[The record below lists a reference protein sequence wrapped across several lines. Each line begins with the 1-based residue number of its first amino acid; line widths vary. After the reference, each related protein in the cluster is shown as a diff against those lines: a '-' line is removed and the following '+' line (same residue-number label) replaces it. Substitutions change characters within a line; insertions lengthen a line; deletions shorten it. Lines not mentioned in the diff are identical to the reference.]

1 MTEGVENP
9 PSNFTGILKRLG
21 PGLILAG
28 SIVGSGELVA
38 TTRTGAEAGFTLLWL
53 IIVGCVLKVFCQIEI
68 SRHCIVNRET
78 TISALLRI
86 PKFGKFVAWFWFITF
101 LSGLGQ
107 LGGIVGGVGQALEI
121 TAPIFGE
128 HSAKWWAAIVTAV
141 TVVMLARGGF
151 TFIEI
156 FCTVLVGAFTIIT
169 VGNLFALQTKPEWAI
184 SGEELASGL
193 TFSLPGVDGALLTA
207 LATFGIIGVGAAEL
221 VAYPYWCLE
230 KGYGRWI
237 GPRDGSP
244 EWLKRARGWIGILK
258 IDAWGSMVVYTLS
271 TVAFYLLGAAVL
283 NRAGILPEREEMIS
297 KLAAMYEPVFGDTG
311 RLVLLVGAF
320 AVLFSTFFVSN
331 ATKSRLMTDALH
343 VFKIRKLADG
353 NERTKSI
360 RFFGWLFPILC
371 LGIYLIYPS
380 PLKLVLFSGLMQAL
394 LLPLLSIAALYFRF
408 QVRDPEL
415 KPSRLWDAFLIL
427 STIAFW
433 IVGIYLV
440 WTKGG
445 QLWAALF

>member
-156 FCTVLVGAFTIIT
+156 FCTVLV
-169 VGNLFALQTKPEWAI
+169 L
-184 SGEELASGL
+184 
-193 TFSLPGVDGALLTA
+193 SL
-207 LATFGIIGVGAAEL
+207 IHI
-221 VAYPYWCLE
+221 
-230 KGYGRWI
+230 
-237 GPRDGSP
+237 
-244 EWLKRARGWIGILK
+244 
-258 IDAWGSMVVYTLS
+258 
-271 TVAFYLLGAAVL
+271 
-283 NRAGILPEREEMIS
+283 
-297 KLAAMYEPVFGDTG
+297 
-311 RLVLLVGAF
+311 
-320 AVLFSTFFVSN
+320 
-331 ATKSRLMTDALH
+331 
-343 VFKIRKLADG
+343 
-353 NERTKSI
+353 
-360 RFFGWLFPILC
+360 
-371 LGIYLIYPS
+371 
-380 PLKLVLFSGLMQAL
+380 
-394 LLPLLSIAALYFRF
+394 
-408 QVRDPEL
+408 
-415 KPSRLWDAFLIL
+415 
-427 STIAFW
+427 
-433 IVGIYLV
+433 
-440 WTKGG
+440 
-445 QLWAALF
+445 

>member
-1 MTEGVENP
+1 
-9 PSNFTGILKRLG
+9 
-21 PGLILAG
+21 
-28 SIVGSGELVA
+28 
-38 TTRTGAEAGFTLLWL
+38 
-53 IIVGCVLKVFCQIEI
+53 
-68 SRHCIVNRET
+68 
-78 TISALLRI
+78 
-86 PKFGKFVAWFWFITF
+86 
-101 LSGLGQ
+101 
-107 LGGIVGGVGQALEI
+107 
-121 TAPIFGE
+121 
-128 HSAKWWAAIVTAV
+128 
-141 TVVMLARGGF
+141 
-151 TFIEI
+151 
-156 FCTVLVGAFTIIT
+156 
-169 VGNLFALQTKPEWAI
+169 
-184 SGEELASGL
+184 
-193 TFSLPGVDGALLTA
+193 
-207 LATFGIIGVGAAEL
+207 
-221 VAYPYWCLE
+221 
-230 KGYGRWI
+230 
-237 GPRDGSP
+237 
-244 EWLKRARGWIGILK
+244 
-258 IDAWGSMVVYTLS
+258 MVVYTLS